1 MYFGHFGPEEE
12 YRLQDYNSWS
22 WRGISTMSYGPE
34 ADIISSGPWGMVVKQ
49 KFAFKTKSHG
59 YEADIAI

>member
-1 MYFGHFGPEEE
+1 
-12 YRLQDYNSWS
+12 
-22 WRGISTMSYGPE
+22 MSYGPE